1 MIGFRC
7 EASLS
12 YLAVTS
18 QLLMVRQSVEDARL
32 TLRGVVAPARAI
44 TGELGPK
51 RGDMC
56 GDLLERPDGLLGSV
70 SLPSAFS

>member
-1 MIGFRC
+1 
-7 EASLS
+7 
-12 YLAVTS
+12 
-18 QLLMVRQSVEDARL
+18 MVRQSVEDARL